1 MRLNIIS
8 NNVTEARL
16 CLLEYLL
23 GNNFIPNKILYYS
36 KGIFLEPF
44 FKKINNECD
53 NCIIPNN
60 CVLLIDNLISD
71 MSDKIKSNID
81 ESNNL
86 VIFSATKIEIKL
98 TQKVDFI
105 YLNPIFSLKNNF
117 FDYYQNIIK
126 KYQTFWNDKYYFLNQ
141 KINLI
146 NCQENINDIQDE
158 IEELDYNFDNQNEII
173 NQDKNNDDWIFF
185 F

>member
-44 FKKINNECD
+44 FKKINNDCS
-53 NCIIPNN
+53 NCIIPEN

-71 MSDKIKSNID
+71 MSDKIKSNLD
-81 ESNNL
+81 ESNHL

-141 KINLI
+141 KINKLSLE
-146 NCQENINDIQDE
+146 ENILE
-158 IEELDYNFDNQNEII
+158 IEESIEDIEYNFDNPDEIK